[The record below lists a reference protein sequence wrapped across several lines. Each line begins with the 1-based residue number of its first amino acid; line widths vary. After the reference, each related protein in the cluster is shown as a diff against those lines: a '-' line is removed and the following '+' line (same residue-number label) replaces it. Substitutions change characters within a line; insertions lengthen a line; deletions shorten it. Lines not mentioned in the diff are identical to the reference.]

1 MPTSLC
7 TYRHC
12 YCCSVDLVDISPL
25 VHINLSRSMLDP
37 QQTVLPLGSSSV
49 NFIFTHTHIYT
60 HTPARMH
67 KKKNNPQGFTDAEL
81 RYTVNTFIRFPE
93 SYVFACLVFSLKKMH
108 AHLSHLFQM
117 YTDYPQLKHNKM
129 HSMHFTFPRLQLWQK
144 IAGFEWKIKETIT
157 RIQTHH

>member
-67 KKKNNPQGFTDAEL
+67 KKKQ
-81 RYTVNTFIRFPE
+81 
-93 SYVFACLVFSLKKMH
+93 S
-108 AHLSHLFQM
+108 
-117 YTDYPQLKHNKM
+117 
-129 HSMHFTFPRLQLWQK
+129 
-144 IAGFEWKIKETIT
+144 T
-157 RIQTHH
+157 RIHGCRAKVYSQHFHSLSRKLRVCLFSILSQKDACSFVSFVSDVHRLPSIKAQQNALNAFHFSTAPAVTKNSRF